1 MTGTRRL
8 RDLVSGVK
16 VLLGILSRRRVFI
29 GPRSVGLTISNI
41 CDTNC
46 LMCGAHS
53 TLLKK
58 PPVPG
63 TMPTA
68 AFASR
73 QPFMDDRLLKQCL
86 QECHD
91 TGTFRLVLGGNGE
104 PALHPSFD
112 EVLVLMRRLR
122 MEPYV
127 LTNGLSL
134 DRGRVKIWG
143 ATPGHF
149 RFSLHAGDPETWH
162 RVHPRNKPEQFERLS
177 RHIKELAAAG
187 VPKVSTMHVIQKANF
202 RQVCRMVEHAREV
215 GVKEILFRPARDD
228 GGFAGVVPG
237 AHEEQELHRE
247 LSQAHRLAESYGIHT
262 NLGEYLATNLYN
274 HQGVLNTW
282 PLYEKI
288 PCYVGYLHAE
298 IDLDGTL
305 IPCIFSRR
313 VMGKMGVD
321 GLWDLWNS
329 PPYRAYRLEG
339 RAMPRRGT
347 PVKGCLCGACCMV
360 KFNQNLYR
368 LLHLKS
374 LRYGDA

>member
-1 MTGTRRL
+1 MTARRL
-8 RDLVSGVK
+8 RDLASGMK
-16 VLLGILSRRRVFI
+16 VLLGILSRRRVFT
-29 GPRSVGLTISNI
+29 GPRSVGLTIANV
-41 CDTNC
+41 CDTDC

-53 TLLKK
+53 PLLKK
-58 PPVPG
+58 SPVPD
-63 TMPTA
+63 TMPTP
-68 AFASR
+68 AFYIR
-73 QPFMDDRLLKQCL
+73 QPFMADSLFEACV

-91 TGTFRLVLGGNGE
+91 MGTFRLVLGGNGE
-104 PALHPSFD
+104 PALHPRFD
-112 EVLVLMRRLR
+112 NMLGLMRRFH
-122 MEPYV
+122 MEPYL
-127 LTNGLSL
+127 LTNGISL
-134 DRGRVKIWG
+134 DSARVKIWA

-149 RFSLHAGDPETWH
+149 RFSLHAGDPETWA
-162 RVHPRNKPEQFERLS
+162 RVHPRNKPEQFEHLS

-202 RQVCRMVEHAREV
+202 RQVRRMVEHAREV
-215 GVKEILFRPARDD
+215 GVKEILFRPARAD
-228 GGFAGVVPG
+228 GGLSEVVPT
-237 AHEEQELHRE
+237 AEEEQELHRE
-247 LSQAHRLAESYGIHT
+247 IPQCLKLAESYGIHT
-262 NLGEYLATNLYN
+262 NLAEYLATNLYS
-274 HQGVLNTW
+274 HQGKLDTW
-282 PLYEKI
+282 PLYKKI

-305 IPCIFSRR
+305 IPCIFSKR
-313 VMGKMGVD
+313 VMGKVGVD
-321 GLWDLWNS
+321 RLWNIWDS

>member
-1 MTGTRRL
+1 MTASRRL
-8 RDLVSGVK
+8 RDVVSGVK
-16 VLLGILSRRRVFI
+16 VLLGILSRRRVFT

-41 CDTNC
+41 CDTSC

-53 TLLKK
+53 PLLQE

-63 TMPTA
+63 TMPTT
-68 AFASR
+68 AFAKP
-73 QPFMDDRLLKQCL
+73 QPFMDDHLFKQCV
-86 QECHD
+86 QECRD

-112 EVLVLMRRLR
+112 EVIVLMRRLQ

-127 LTNGLSL
+127 LTNGISL
-134 DRGRVKIWG
+134 DNARVKIWA

-162 RVHPRNKPEQFERLS
+162 RVHPRSKPEQFERLS

-202 RQVCRMVEHAREV
+202 RQVRRMVEHAHEV
-215 GVKEILFRPARDD
+215 GVREVLFRPARAD
-228 GGFAGVVPG
+228 GGLSEVIPTTE
-237 AHEEQELHRE
+237 EEQALHRE
-247 LSQAHRLAESYGIHT
+247 LAQALSLAESYGIHT
-262 NLGEYLATNLYN
+262 NLREYLATNLYN

-282 PLYEKI
+282 PLYQEI
-288 PCYVGYLHAE
+288 PCYVGFLHAE

-321 GLWDLWNS
+321 RLWDIWDS
-329 PPYRAYRLEG
+329 PPYLAYRLEG